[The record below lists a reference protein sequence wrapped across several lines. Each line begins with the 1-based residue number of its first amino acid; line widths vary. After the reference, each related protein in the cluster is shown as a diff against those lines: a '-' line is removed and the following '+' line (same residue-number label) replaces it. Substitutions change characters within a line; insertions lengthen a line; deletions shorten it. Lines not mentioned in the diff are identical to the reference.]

1 MEAEPESGVSERY
14 EKTSAWPLVVALG
27 LTLSEIGIL
36 FNLYPV
42 AVGGLVMFVGS
53 IAGIVDEAGYV
64 ARPWRLLSALGVT
77 LAVLGTLVVSTQV
90 DILGAFAQTSPL
102 GALGDIVRTSVANSI
117 TQRGVTIAA
126 TGVVVAVAGVVVP
139 RVLNQ

>member
-1 MEAEPESGVSERY
+1 MEAEPEPGVSERY

-27 LTLSEIGIL
+27 LVLSEIGIL

-42 AVGGLVMFVGS
+42 AVAGLVMFVGS

-64 ARPWRLLSALGVT
+64 VRPWRLLSALGVT
-77 LAVLGTLVVSTQV
+77 LAVLGLLVVSTQV
-90 DILGAFAQTSPL
+90 DGGVSAYIAQAAVTNQIS
-102 GALGDIVRTSVANSI
+102 
-117 TQRGVTIAA
+117 QRGFTIAA
-126 TGVVVAVAGVVVP
+126 TGVVVAVAGIVLP